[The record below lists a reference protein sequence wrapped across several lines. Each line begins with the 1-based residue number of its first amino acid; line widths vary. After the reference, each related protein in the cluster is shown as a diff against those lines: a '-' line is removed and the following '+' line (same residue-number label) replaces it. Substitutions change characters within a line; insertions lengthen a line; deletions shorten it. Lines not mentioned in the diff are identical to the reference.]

1 MNSDVTRALLESAI
15 EIEERKLEGAPE
27 EALRERY
34 KRRIEGLRRLL
45 AELFSEH
52 DTVDLSAH
60 WEEILGALERA
71 VGREFARKPL
81 ATGVV
86 IPKERR

>member
-15 EIEERKLEGAPE
+15 EIEERKLEAATE
-27 EALRERY
+27 EALREQFR
-34 KRRIEGLRRLL
+34 RRIEGLRSLL
-45 AELFSEH
+45 AELFPET
-52 DTVDLSAH
+52 DTIDLSDQ

-71 VGREFARKPL
+71 VGREFAGKPL
-81 ATGVV
+81 AHGVV